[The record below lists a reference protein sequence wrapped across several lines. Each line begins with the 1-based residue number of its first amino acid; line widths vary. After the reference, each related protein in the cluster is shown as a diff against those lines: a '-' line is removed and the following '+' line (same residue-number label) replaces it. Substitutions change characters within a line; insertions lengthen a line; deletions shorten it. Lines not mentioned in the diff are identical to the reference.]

1 MSDFVANY
9 YEIKF
14 YMQTAVAIIVV
25 AALCLY
31 LLWKLFELT
40 GPHPS
45 KIKLWIFGP
54 RGHQPP
60 GPPTEPKHPP
70 KSALF
75 DLPRLPDVTKIP
87 PMPPVKAPTQRSVNA
102 PPMRSIIPP
111 QFVSSGR
118 AMELVMW
125 PTYYVHI
132 DPKLAAEAIIWEM
145 QNPGKKAE
153 YLEGNRV
160 IFEQAMKFEF
170 QNRMLHDET
179 FAIEGKYG
187 SEYAAELCG
196 WADSRKHPYD
206 CYCTGDGAPIVFKPM
221 GAVT

>member
-14 YMQTAVAIIVV
+14 YMQTVVAIIVV

-70 KSALF
+70 KSTF
-75 DLPRLPDVTKIP
+75 DPFGLPVFHAKNVP
-87 PMPPVKAPTQRSVNA
+87 PMPQVKPPLNLSV
-102 PPMRSIIPP
+102 PLVLWP
-111 QFVSSGR
+111 Q
-118 AMELVMW
+118 
-125 PTYYVHI
+125 YYVHI